1 MENFIAG
8 TLEVNKEGAVY
19 EGTVYDRWLKL
30 RHKSGQLLTI
40 FDPDAVSGELL
51 VGSKYEVIVQANV
64 FASIVYFPERQ
75 INPLYDNWQQG
86 KILNLN
92 WQAVG
97 NNYLLSYDDLY
108 KGNWILI
115 ETILGQLVIH
125 PQDILQP
132 IKQNGYLYW
141 EESRIDLIAV
151 IKHP

>member
-1 MENFIAG
+1 M
-8 TLEVNKEGAVY
+8 
-19 EGTVYDRWLKL
+19 VYDRWLKL
-30 RHKSGQLLTI
+30 GHPSGKLVTVFDYLAISERLLI
-40 FDPDAVSGELL
+40 
-51 VGSKYEVIVQANV
+51 GSRYEVIVQANI
-64 FASIVYFPERQ
+64 FASIVYFPQRQ
-75 INPLYDNWQQG
+75 INPVYDNWLEG

-92 WQAVG
+92 WQAAG

-141 EESRIDLIAV
+141 EESRIDLMAV
-151 IKHP
+151 I